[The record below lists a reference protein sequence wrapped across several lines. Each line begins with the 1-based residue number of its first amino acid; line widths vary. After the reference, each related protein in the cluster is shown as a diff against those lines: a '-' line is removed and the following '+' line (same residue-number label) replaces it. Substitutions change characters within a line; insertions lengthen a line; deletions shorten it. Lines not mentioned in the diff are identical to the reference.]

1 MMSEM
6 DVNAI
11 AGTLK
16 LYFRELPEPLFTDEF
31 YPNFAEGI
39 GERAWEHLPSPL
51 VRRAP
56 PPASVRGSAQTLG
69 ARGTQTRAGARRPPS
84 VLRAPAVPAPLRS
97 WYMPRGW
104 GWGRDGSSSSSLESL
119 SCSPK
124 ARS

>member
-39 GERAWEHLPSPL
+39 GERSGRLPPLLSSAPFLPWSVFQPELCVGQGGPKPGRPWRPLSYRYPLSLSPRVGWAGTWL
-51 VRRAP
+51 SMGPRLP
-56 PPASVRGSAQTLG
+56 P
-69 ARGTQTRAGARRPPS
+69 
-84 VLRAPAVPAPLRS
+84 
-97 WYMPRGW
+97 
-104 GWGRDGSSSSSLESL
+104 SSLELL
-119 SCSPK
+119 SCSPNT
-124 ARS
+124 RS

>member
-39 GERAWEHLPSPL
+39 GECRTHLPFASRPLCPLHRGLHFRQTVCMAGGQNHASPVRALPIQGPGLLPSP
-51 VRRAP
+51 
-56 PPASVRGSAQTLG
+56 Q
-69 ARGTQTRAGARRPPS
+69 
-84 VLRAPAVPAPLRS
+84 VLS
-97 WYMPRGW
+97 
-104 GWGRDGSSSSSLESL
+104 
-119 SCSPK
+119 
-124 ARS
+124 

>member
-39 GERAWEHLPSPL
+39 GEHRGPWPCGRQASHGL
-51 VRRAP
+51 VH
-56 PPASVRGSAQTLG
+56 SL
-69 ARGTQTRAGARRPPS
+69 
-84 VLRAPAVPAPLRS
+84 APLGEGIRLFPDTLFPHS
-97 WYMPRGW
+97 N
-104 GWGRDGSSSSSLESL
+104 LT
-119 SCSPK
+119 
-124 ARS
+124 

>member
-39 GERAWEHLPSPL
+39 GEWTREHLPLPW
-51 VRRAP
+51 
-56 PPASVRGSAQTLG
+56 ASARGSAQTLCLPG
-69 ARGTQTRAGARRPPS
+69 APRRELVPEGPPLPS
-84 VLRAPAVPAPLRS
+84 VHLLSPPL
-97 WYMPRGW
+97 
-104 GWGRDGSSSSSLESL
+104 
-119 SCSPK
+119 
-124 ARS
+124 

>member
-39 GERAWEHLPSPL
+39 GECSGRLLPLLASHPFCRGLCFSPNCACAGGAQSQADPGGL
-51 VRRAP
+51 C
-56 PPASVRGSAQTLG
+56 PPA
-69 ARGTQTRAGARRPPS
+69 
-84 VLRAPAVPAPLRS
+84 APCPWAP
-97 WYMPRGW
+97 
-104 GWGRDGSSSSSLESL
+104 
-119 SCSPK
+119 K
-124 ARS
+124 

>member
-39 GERAWEHLPSPL
+39 GERGASPVPLPVCLWWEE
-51 VRRAP
+51 
-56 PPASVRGSAQTLG
+56 T
-69 ARGTQTRAGARRPPS
+69 
-84 VLRAPAVPAPLRS
+84 
-97 WYMPRGW
+97 
-104 GWGRDGSSSSSLESL
+104 
-119 SCSPK
+119 
-124 ARS
+124 

>member
-39 GERAWEHLPSPL
+39 GEHGASPVPLPVRLWSGGKPEFQHKPCEWWGTGNLAWE
-51 VRRAP
+51 
-56 PPASVRGSAQTLG
+56 AS
-69 ARGTQTRAGARRPPS
+69 AG
-84 VLRAPAVPAPLRS
+84 
-97 WYMPRGW
+97 
-104 GWGRDGSSSSSLESL
+104 
-119 SCSPK
+119 
-124 ARS
+124 